1 MNGVT
6 SSINKYIHE
15 IQTFI
20 LWHYT
25 RGSVY
30 DTPFWREAQAETI
43 SIFEHPTFNVENE
56 KFQNIVWLASQ
67 TDYIDCRAG
76 IKTTSAQGPL
86 LMYGQW
92 GVGSIKYWYDEYIK
106 NL

>member
-1 MNGVT
+1 MFSSSNPFRKT
-6 SSINKYIHE
+6 SFFSLTEFDLPNLEVLH
-15 IQTFI
+15 
-20 LWHYT
+20 
-25 RGSVY
+25 
-30 DTPFWREAQAETI
+30 
-43 SIFEHPTFNVENE
+43 
-56 KFQNIVWLASQ
+56 QNIVWLASQ

-92 GVGSIKYWYDEYIK
+92 GVRSIKYWYDEYIK